1 MISAMPEKLQQKQY
15 PTPFQRKTLWMG
27 ITATS
32 MVVTGGIFVGLIL
45 LSSTVLGY
53 LQPVLVPIAVAGII
67 AYLLEP
73 AIRWLQEKREFEHK
87 KAVLT
92 VFVGFLLMMLLLAVL
107 VIIPTAGQID
117 ELIEK
122 RAEIQKSVTEGVK
135 AALDKT
141 EQRFGSE
148 KVQMYYVQTSEW
160 LSEEG
165 PGLAQKAGLWFW
177 GRMSGVF
184 GLLGYVIGLFLVP
197 VYLFYFLMESQ
208 SISKR
213 WSDYLPLK
221 ASSFKDEVVAT
232 LSEINKYLIA
242 FFRGQMLVSMIDGAL
257 VGAALFAMGLK
268 YALLIGV
275 FVALLGLIP
284 YIGNLLCL
292 IPALLISVVQ
302 FSDPDVQW
310 PWLHHTW
317 AYPLIVLVLFTGVQ
331 QINSLYTAPKIVGDS
346 VGLHP
351 LTIIFSILFWSL
363 LMGGLLGA
371 LLAVPMTA
379 SLKVLFQRYIWDRRL
394 SPAVIDAKNKTAPV
408 AEGA

>member
-1 MISAMPEKLQQKQY
+1 MPESPKKIETKHY
-15 PTPFQRKTLWMG
+15 PTPFQRKTLWTS
-27 ITATS
+27 ITALS
-32 MVVTGGIFVGLIL
+32 LVVTGSILVGLIL

-73 AIRWLQEKREFEHK
+73 VIRWLQEKHHFEHK
-87 KAVLT
+87 KSVMT
-92 VFVGFLLMMLLLAVL
+92 VYIGFLVMMLVLATLVL
-107 VIIPTAGQID
+107 VPTIRQADQ
-117 ELIEK
+117 LIEQ
-122 RAEIQKSVTEGVK
+122 RAEIQKTVSDKVK
-135 AALDKT
+135 AAIDKT
-141 EQRFGSE
+141 QQRFGSE
-148 KVQMYYVQTSEW
+148 KAQQYYEQSAEW

-165 PGLAQKAGLWFW
+165 PGLAQNTGMWIW
-177 GRMSGVF
+177 NRISGVF
-184 GLLGYVIGLFLVP
+184 GFLGYAIGFFLVP

-208 SISKR
+208 SISKQ
-213 WSDYLPLK
+213 WSNYLPLK
-221 ASSFKDEVVAT
+221 ASDFKDEVVAT
-232 LSEINKYLIA
+232 LSEINQYLIA

-257 VGAALFAMGLK
+257 VGAALWAMGLE

-292 IPALLISVVQ
+292 IPALLISVAQ
-302 FSDPDVQW
+302 FSNPDEQYS
-310 PWLHHTW
+310 WLQHTW
-317 AYPLIVLVLFTGVQ
+317 AYPLLVLVLFTGVQ
-331 QINSLYTAPKIVGDS
+331 QVNSLYTAPKIVGDS

-379 SLKVLFQRYIWDRRL
+379 SIKVLFQRYIWERRL
-394 SPAVIDAKNKTAPV
+394 SPAAIDGKNKSTPV
-408 AEGA
+408 AEAT

>member
-1 MISAMPEKLQQKQY
+1 MPKSPKQSEY
-15 PTPFQRKTLWMG
+15 PTTFQRKTLWTG
-27 ITATS
+27 ITALS
-32 MVVTGGIFVGLIL
+32 LVVTGGIVIGLIL

-73 AIRWLQEKREFEHK
+73 VIRWLQEKHNFEHK
-87 KAVLT
+87 KSVLT
-92 VFVGFLLMMLLLAVL
+92 VYIGFLVMILILAALVL
-107 VIIPTAGQID
+107 IPTIQQVD
-117 ELIEK
+117 ELIDK
-122 RAEIQKSVTEGVK
+122 RAEIQKSVAEGVK
-135 AALDKT
+135 AAIDKT
-141 EQRFGSE
+141 QQRFGSE
-148 KVQMYYVQTSEW
+148 KALQYYQQSVEW
-160 LSEEG
+160 LAEEG
-165 PGLAQKAGLWFW
+165 PEMAQSAGLWFW
-177 GRMSGVF
+177 NHISGVF
-184 GLLGYVIGLFLVP
+184 GFLGYAIGLFLVP

-208 SISKR
+208 SISKQ

-221 ASSFKDEVVAT
+221 ASNFKDEVVAT

-242 FFRGQMLVSMIDGAL
+242 FFRGQMLVSMIDGVL
-257 VGAALFAMGLK
+257 VGLALALMGLE

-292 IPALLISVVQ
+292 VPALLISIAQ
-302 FSDPDVQW
+302 FSNPEAQW
-310 PWLHHTW
+310 DWLQHTW

-331 QINSLYTAPKIVGDS
+331 QVNSLYTAPKIVGDS

-379 SLKVLFQRYIWDRRL
+379 SIKVLFQRYIWERRL
-394 SPAVIDAKNKTAPV
+394 SPAAIDGKNKSTPL
-408 AEGA
+408 AEAT

>member
-1 MISAMPEKLQQKQY
+1 MLGDQQQKQY
-15 PTPFQRKTLWMG
+15 PTPFQRKTLWTG
-27 ITATS
+27 ITALS
-32 MVVTGGIFVGLIL
+32 LVVTGGIIVGLIL

-73 AIRWLQEKREFEHK
+73 VIRWLQEKRKFEHQK
-87 KAVLT
+87 SVLT
-92 VFVGFLLMMLLLAVL
+92 VFIGFLLMIMILAAL
-107 VIIPTAGQID
+107 VIIPTVRQAD
-117 ELIEK
+117 ELIDK
-122 RAEIQKSVTEGVK
+122 RIEIQQSVTKGVK

-141 EQRFGSE
+141 EKRFGSD
-148 KVQMYYVQTSEW
+148 KVQQYYDLSIEW
-160 LSEEG
+160 LSTEG
-165 PGLAQKAGLWFW
+165 PALAQKAGLWLW
-177 GRMSGVF
+177 NRMSGVF

-208 SISKR
+208 SISNR

-221 ASSFKDEVVAT
+221 ASQFKDEVVAT

-257 VGAALFAMGLK
+257 VGIALTIMGLE

-292 IPALLISVVQ
+292 IPALLISIAQ
-302 FSDPDVQW
+302 FSNPDEQYF
-310 PWLHHTW
+310 WLHHTW
-317 AYPLIVLVLFTGVQ
+317 AYPLLVLVLFTGVQ

-379 SLKVLFQRYIWDRRL
+379 SLKVLFQRYIWERRL
-394 SPAVIDAKNKTAPV
+394 SPAAIDGKNKSSQV
-408 AEGA
+408 AEGT